1 MNPSFSFAAEP
12 AQSPPPS
19 STISAPLSMSRQV
32 RGASAVGRARAS
44 DPITSHQ
51 AAAKAARFA
60 ASHAGRILAA
70 LRELGYSTARDIG
83 NATGLSVEQV
93 DRRLPELQRAD
104 KVSLVLVYGEPLQ
117 RDGYR
122 VWMAC

>member
-1 MNPSFSFAAEP
+1 MTSFFASSESGQHPSP
-12 AQSPPPS
+12 VC
-19 STISAPLSMSRQV
+19 TIAPLPSMSRGV
-32 RGASAVGRARAS
+32 KDASGVGRARRT
-44 DPITSHQ
+44 DPDTSKQ

-60 ASHAGRILAA
+60 ASHSGRILAA
-70 LRELGYSTARDIG
+70 LQQLGTGTANDIAQ
-83 NATGLSVEQV
+83 ATGLSVVQV
-93 DRRLPELQRAD
+93 DRRLPELQRAG

>member
-1 MNPSFSFAAEP
+1 MTSFSFAADP

-32 RGASAVGRARAS
+32 RDASGVGRARRT
-44 DPITSHQ
+44 DPDTSKQ

-70 LRELGYSTARDIG
+70 LQQLGTGTAHDIAM
-83 NATGLSVEQV
+83 ATGLSVVQI
-93 DRRLPELQRAD
+93 DRRTVELQRAG

-122 VWMAC
+122 VWEACR